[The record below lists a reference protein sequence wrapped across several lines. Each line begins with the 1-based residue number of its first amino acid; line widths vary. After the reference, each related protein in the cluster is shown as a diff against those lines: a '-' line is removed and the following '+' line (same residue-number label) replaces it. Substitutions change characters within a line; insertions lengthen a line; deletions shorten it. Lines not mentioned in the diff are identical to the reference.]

1 MISKRIRIEKNKYN
15 NRYKI
20 IYSTPYRQMYK
31 YLKGLSPSYAKN
43 FMKNIKYIKIDY
55 DKETCEMLDSLGGY
69 ISLYNAI
76 IYRDSHERILTHE
89 LTHMASTNID
99 STTNYN
105 TGIMTVSNNSFKK
118 RNKGSILDEGI
129 TQDIT
134 NHARKI
140 IDYSIYPFPT
150 FIASLLHF
158 SYGIRIY
165 KPYFQCDYSKFV
177 NQFDDRLTIKKLIN
191 NIEKMNEYE
200 NRNQH
205 KKDNQNMLYYMK
217 KTLENAIDLVYHNEV
232 KKKNYNLDTLI
243 YEIYYIIECKKL
255 NMFYDTK
262 FIYEVILERLNKL
275 ERQNKQNKQN
285 NQTTK
290 IISKRRILCKK

>member
-69 ISLYNAI
+69 ISLYNTI

-129 TQDIT
+129 GIDW
-134 NHARKI
+134 KI
-140 IDYSIYPFPT
+140 P
-150 FIASLLHF
+150 
-158 SYGIRIY
+158 
-165 KPYFQCDYSKFV
+165 V
-177 NQFDDRLTIKKLIN
+177 
-191 NIEKMNEYE
+191 EK
-200 NRNQH
+200 
-205 KKDNQNMLYYMK
+205 
-217 KTLENAIDLVYHNEV
+217 AILSE
-232 KKKNYNLDTLI
+232 K
-243 YEIYYIIECKKL
+243 
-255 NMFYDTK
+255 DTK
-262 FIYEVILERLNKL
+262 HPLLGDFESPFEYGMGLYKW
-275 ERQNKQNKQN
+275 
-285 NQTTK
+285 
-290 IISKRRILCKK
+290 